1 MSSIP
6 TARDYT
12 KASVLDAVLSEAPL
26 TRTRLIELTR
36 LSQATV
42 SRKVDELLFDGFL
55 VEQGVDAVVRR
66 GRPSTFLDVPGTA
79 GHIVGIS
86 FGTRTTCVLVTDLRG
101 REVKHI
107 VVPSLEGGDVGTTA
121 EWLVDLIVETSDSAE
136 GPLRQIVAAMP
147 GRVPNGTNWSGTPE
161 SRKIFLASR
170 LQSAIEE
177 RLNAPVTVE
186 SDANA
191 SLRGILKDD
200 ASIGNAALF
209 MLSTVLSFAGCT
221 DHEIAKGRSPAFGD
235 LGGVLF
241 SGVGNETLDGLLST
255 TGLLRFAQGRGL
267 DLEGIE
273 ALWSQP
279 QEMASRAEVVEA
291 FTTAI
296 VTAVGAVAVTLD
308 PESVYFVGR
317 LSPIVDEVL
326 PEARRRLAQSL
337 PAAPEIRVVPQVI
350 GLSVAR
356 GAAQAGLALAQ
367 SRLRESML
375 EARSEGQSL

>member
-1 MSSIP
+1 MTSTP
-6 TARDYT
+6 TARDHT

-42 SRKVDELLFDGFL
+42 SRKVDELLLDGFL

-107 VVPSLEGGDVGTTA
+107 VVPTLEGGDVGTTA

-161 SRKIFLASR
+161 SRKILLASR

-177 RLNAPVTVE
+177 RLKAPVTVE

-255 TGLLRFAQGRGL
+255 TGILRFAQARGL

-308 PESVYFVGR
+308 PEFVYFVGR
-317 LSPIVDEVL
+317 LSPLVDEVL
-326 PEARRRLAQSL
+326 PEARRRLAQSF
-337 PAAPEIRVVPQVI
+337 PIAPEIRVVPQVI

-356 GAAQAGLALAQ
+356 GAALAGLALAQ
-367 SRLRESML
+367 SRLRESVL
-375 EARSEGQSL
+375 

>member
-101 REVKHI
+101 REVKHTI
-107 VVPSLEGGDVGTTA
+107 VPSLEGGDVGTTA
-121 EWLVDLIVETSDSAE
+121 EWLVELIVETSDSAE

-161 SRKIFLASR
+161 SRKIFLASQ

-177 RLNAPVTVE
+177 RLKAPVTVE
-186 SDANA
+186 SDADA

-255 TGLLRFAQGRGL
+255 TGILQFAQGRGL

-317 LSPIVDEVL
+317 LSPLVDEVL

-350 GLSVAR
+350 GLSVAQ
-356 GAAQAGLALAQ
+356 GAAQAGLTLAQ

-375 EARSEGQSL
+375 EARSAE

>member
-66 GRPSTFLDVPGTA
+66 GRPSTYLDVPGTA

-101 REVKHI
+101 REIRHTI
-107 VVPSLEGGDVGTTA
+107 VPSLEGGDVGTTA

-136 GPLRQIVAAMP
+136 GPLRQIVAALP

-317 LSPIVDEVL
+317 LSPLVDEVL

>member
-1 MSSIP
+1 MTSTP
-6 TARDYT
+6 TARDHT

-42 SRKVDELLFDGFL
+42 SRKVDELLLDGFL

-66 GRPSTFLDVPGTA
+66 GRPSTYLDVPGTA

-107 VVPSLEGGDVGTTA
+107 IVPSLEGGDVGTTA
-121 EWLVDLIVETSDSAE
+121 EWLVDLIMETSDSAE
-136 GPLRQIVAAMP
+136 GPLRQIVAALP

-177 RLNAPVTVE
+177 RLKAPVTVE
-186 SDANA
+186 SDADA

-255 TGLLRFAQGRGL
+255 TGILRFAQARGL

-279 QEMASRAEVVEA
+279 QEMASRAEVAEA

-317 LSPIVDEVL
+317 LSPLVDEVL
-326 PEARRRLAQSL
+326 PEARRRLAQSF
-337 PAAPEIRVVPQVI
+337 PIAPEIRVVPQVI

-356 GAAQAGLALAQ
+356 GAALAGLALAQ
-367 SRLRESML
+367 SRLRESVL
-375 EARSEGQSL
+375 

>member
-1 MSSIP
+1 MSTIP

-42 SRKVDELLFDGFL
+42 SRKVDELRIDGFL

-66 GRPSTFLDVPGTA
+66 GRPSTYLDVPGTA

-86 FGTRTTCVLVTDLRG
+86 FGTRTTCALVIDLRG
-101 REVKHI
+101 REIGHMI
-107 VVPSLEGGDVGTTA
+107 VPSPEGGDIGTTA
-121 EWLVDLIVETSDSAE
+121 EWLVDLIVETTDSAE
-136 GPLRQIVAAMP
+136 GPLRQIVAALP
-147 GRVPNGTNWSGTPE
+147 GRVLTSTNWSGTPQ
-161 SRKIFLASR
+161 SRKSFIDSR

-177 RLNAPVTVE
+177 RLEAPVILE
-186 SDANA
+186 SDATS

-200 ASIGNAALF
+200 ANIGNAALF
-209 MLSTVLSFAGCT
+209 MLSTVLSFASCT
-221 DHEIAKGRSPAFGD
+221 DHEIAKGRTPAFGD

-241 SGVGNETLDGLLST
+241 SGVGNETLDGLMST
-255 TGLLRFAQGRGL
+255 TGLLQFAKGRGL
-267 DLEGIE
+267 QLEGIE
-273 ALWSQP
+273 ALWTQP
-279 QEMASRAEVVEA
+279 REAGPRAEVVAE

-308 PESVYFVGR
+308 PEYVYFVGR
-317 LSPIVDEVL
+317 LSPLVDEVL

-337 PAAPEIRVVPQVI
+337 PTVPEIRVVSQVI

-375 EARSEGQSL
+375 EAGSEGQSL

>member
-107 VVPSLEGGDVGTTA
+107 VVPSLEGADVRTNA

-147 GRVPNGTNWSGTPE
+147 GRVPNGTNRSGTQE
-161 SRKIFLASR
+161 SMKNFLASR
-170 LQSAIEE
+170 LKRAIE
-177 RLNAPVTVE
+177 
-186 SDANA
+186 
-191 SLRGILKDD
+191 
-200 ASIGNAALF
+200 
-209 MLSTVLSFAGCT
+209 
-221 DHEIAKGRSPAFGD
+221 
-235 LGGVLF
+235 
-241 SGVGNETLDGLLST
+241 
-255 TGLLRFAQGRGL
+255 
-267 DLEGIE
+267 
-273 ALWSQP
+273 
-279 QEMASRAEVVEA
+279 
-291 FTTAI
+291 
-296 VTAVGAVAVTLD
+296 
-308 PESVYFVGR
+308 
-317 LSPIVDEVL
+317 
-326 PEARRRLAQSL
+326 
-337 PAAPEIRVVPQVI
+337 
-350 GLSVAR
+350 
-356 GAAQAGLALAQ
+356 
-367 SRLRESML
+367 
-375 EARSEGQSL
+375 

>member
-66 GRPSTFLDVPGTA
+66 GRPSTYLDVPGTA

-101 REVKHI
+101 REIRHI
-107 VVPSLEGGDVGTTA
+107 IVPSLEGGDVGTTA

-136 GPLRQIVAAMP
+136 GPLRQIVAALP

-170 LQSAIEE
+170 LQGALEE
-177 RLNAPVTVE
+177 RLKAPVTVE

-221 DHEIAKGRSPAFGD
+221 EHEIAKGRSPAFGD

-255 TGLLRFAQGRGL
+255 TGLLQFAQGRGL

-317 LSPIVDEVL
+317 LSPLVDEVL

-337 PAAPEIRVVPQVI
+337 PTVPEIRVVPQVI